1 MVAIIKRKKG
11 KRIYYYLK
19 HSVRKNNRQKE
30 IYLGKTIPKN
40 IDEIKQN
47 FLLEFYRQEWLPSLE
62 RIREGYKKERKR
74 LPKDVIDREMEA
86 FSISF
91 TYNTQRIE
99 GSTLTLRE
107 TADLLAEGI
116 APSNKPMRDVKE
128 AEAHQRLFFEILK
141 YKPDLSL
148 KSVCQWHKK
157 MFEETKPA
165 IAGRIRDYQ
174 VRIGGSKFIPPRPEA
189 ITLLLREFFSWY
201 KKNKGELNPVEL
213 SALVHLKFVTIHPF
227 GDGNGRISRLMMNY
241 VLGKLG
247 YPMLDIAYGE
257 RRSYY
262 NALERSQI
270 RQNDVIFLQ
279 WFMKRYFKTYKK
291 FLTRTTLVTN
301 SV

>member
-1 MVAIIKRKKG
+1 MVAIIRRKKG
-11 KRIYYYLK
+11 KQTYYYLK

-30 IYLGKTIPKN
+30 IYLGKTIPDN
-40 IDEIKQN
+40 IDEIKRN
-47 FLLEFYRQEWLPSLE
+47 FLLEFYREEWLPNLE
-62 RIREGYKKERKR
+62 RIREGYRKERKR
-74 LPKDVIDREMEA
+74 LPKDAIDREMEA

-99 GSTLTLRE
+99 GSTLTLKE

-128 AEAHQRLFFEILK
+128 AEAHQRLFFEMLK

-148 KSVCQWHKK
+148 ETVSQWHKK

-165 IAGRIRDYQ
+165 IAGKIRDYE
-174 VRIGGSKFIPPRPEA
+174 VRISGSKFIPPRSEA
-189 ITLLLREFFSWY
+189 IMLLSKDFFRWY
-201 KKNKGELNPVEL
+201 RKNKGKLNPVEL

-227 GDGNGRISRLMMNY
+227 GDGNGRVSRLMMNY
-241 VLGKLG
+241 VLGRLG
-247 YPMLDIAYGE
+247 YPMLDIDYSD

-270 RQNDVIFLQ
+270 RKNDAIFLQ
-279 WFMKRYFKTYKK
+279 WFMKRYFKAHKK
-291 FLTRTTLVTN
+291 FLKC
-301 SV
+301 